1 MQSRDKTF
9 YYQASASPLGG
20 QMEQPFLRPIPSPA
34 SSALSAA
41 GGFASSQSEAFNH
54 ENIVSFTAAHTRISG
69 HEAPHGG
76 REAPDGKE
84 FSTLV
89 TTVVEGLN
97 ILEIVTAKRVVAQLS
112 VAFPKDGGP
121 RRIATAGSYFEG
133 LRIGGYDAEPQPN
146 KALLRSPLTVEGI
159 QGIGVEQSKALAD
172 KVSGLTARYGWTRRE
187 QKGNAALTMCS
198 LLNAVSPKLPGRS
211 FGHVIAIPDF
221 GRIFLGELLV
231 SHGFAQLSMVRAE
244 LGCNVHATLT
254 VSVAGSGGTTM
265 PPGRSF

>member
-1 MQSRDKTF
+1 MQSKDKTF
-9 YYQASASPLGG
+9 HYQASASPLGG
-20 QMEQPFLRPIPSPA
+20 QMTQPFSRPIPSPA

-69 HEAPHGG
+69 HEAP
-76 REAPDGKE
+76 DGSE

-97 ILEIVTAKRVVAQLS
+97 ILEIVTAKRVVAQLA
-112 VAFPKDGGP
+112 VAYPKNGDP
-121 RRIATAGSYFEG
+121 RRIATAGSHFEG
-133 LRIGGYDAEPQPN
+133 LHVAGYDADPKLN
-146 KALLRSPLTVEGI
+146 GDLLRSPVALERI
-159 QGIGVEQSKALAD
+159 QRIGEQQSKVLQGQ
-172 KVSGLTARYGWTRRE
+172 KWLTDRFGWTSSQ
-187 QKGNAALTMCS
+187 QKDGAALTMCS
-198 LLNAVSPKLPGRS
+198 LVNTLASEMP
-211 FGHVIAIPDF
+211 FGHWGHVVDIPDF
-221 GRIFLGELLV
+221 GRILLGELLV

-244 LGCNVHATLT
+244 LGCNVHASLT

>member
-69 HEAPHGG
+69 HEAP
-76 REAPDGKE
+76 DGSE

-97 ILEIVTAKRVVAQLS
+97 ILEIVTAKRVVAQLA
-112 VAFPKDGGP
+112 VAYPKNGNP
-121 RRIATAGSYFEG
+121 RRIATAGSQFDG
-133 LRIGGYDAEPQPN
+133 LRVGGYDAHPKLN
-146 KALLRSPLTVEGI
+146 GNLLHSPVDLTNI
-159 QGIGVEQSKALAD
+159 QGIGKRQSKAFQGS
-172 KVSGLTARYGWTRRE
+172 KWLTARYGWTGSR
-187 QKGNAALTMCS
+187 QKDQVGLTMCS
-198 LLNAVSPKLPGRS
+198 LVTTLDPEIPFSTA
-211 FGHVIAIPDF
+211 GHVIDIPDF

-244 LGCNVHATLT
+244 LGCNVHASLT
-254 VSVAGSGGTTM
+254 VSVAGTGGTMM
-265 PPGRSF
+265 PPGRTL

>member
-20 QMEQPFLRPIPSPA
+20 QMQQPFSAPIPSPA

-41 GGFASSQSEAFNH
+41 GGFASSHSEAFNH

-69 HEAPHGG
+69 H
-76 REAPDGKE
+76 EAPDGKE

-97 ILEIVTAKRVVAQLS
+97 ILEIVTAKRVVAQLA
-112 VAFPKDGGP
+112 VAYPKDGNP
-121 RRIATAGSYFEG
+121 RRIATAGSHFEG
-133 LRIGGYDAEPQPN
+133 LRVGGYDADPKLN
-146 KALLRSPLTVEGI
+146 GNLLRSPVDLTKI
-159 QGIGVEQSKALAD
+159 QEIGEQQSKAFQGT
-172 KVSGLTARYGWTRRE
+172 KWLTDRYGWTGSQ
-187 QKGNAALTMCS
+187 QKVDAALTMCS
-198 LLNAVSPKLPGRS
+198 LVTTLASEIPFS
-211 FGHVIAIPDF
+211 TAGHAIDIPDF

-244 LGCNVHATLT
+244 LGCNVHASLT
-254 VSVAGSGGTTM
+254 VSVAGSGGTLM
-265 PPGRSF
+265 PPGRTL

>member
-69 HEAPHGG
+69 HEAPN
-76 REAPDGKE
+76 GKE

-97 ILEIVTAKRVVAQLS
+97 ILEIVTAKRVVAQLA
-112 VAFPKDGGP
+112 VAYPKNGNP
-121 RRIATAGSYFEG
+121 RRIAMAGSHFEG
-133 LRIGGYDAEPQPN
+133 LRVGGYDADPKLN
-146 KALLRSPLTVEGI
+146 DNLLRSPVELKQI
-159 QGIGVEQSKALAD
+159 QGIGALQGEAFEGSKW
-172 KVSGLTARYGWTRRE
+172 LTDRYGWTGSE
-187 QKGNAALTMCS
+187 QKDEAVLTICS
-198 LLNAVSPKLPGRS
+198 LVNTLAPEIPFSHW
-211 FGHVIAIPDF
+211 GHVIDIPDF

-244 LGCNVHATLT
+244 LGCNVHASLT
-254 VSVAGSGGTTM
+254 VSVSGGGGTMM
-265 PPGRSF
+265 PPGKSR

>member
-1 MQSRDKTF
+1 MQSRDKIF

-20 QMEQPFLRPIPSPA
+20 QMTQPYLRPIPSPA

-41 GGFASSQSEAFNH
+41 GGFASSESEAFNH
-54 ENIVSFTAAHTRISG
+54 QNIVSFTAARTRISG
-69 HEAPHGG
+69 HEAPDGG
-76 REAPDGKE
+76 E

-121 RRIATAGSYFEG
+121 RRIATAGSHFEG
-133 LRIGGYDAEPQPN
+133 LRIGGYDANPEPN
-146 KALLRSPLTVEGI
+146 GELLRAPLTVEGI
-159 QGIGVEQSKALAD
+159 RGIGVEQSKALTD
-172 KVSGLTARYGWTRRE
+172 KAAWLTARYGWTKRG

-211 FGHVIAIPDF
+211 FGHVIVIPDF

-231 SHGFAQLSMVRAE
+231 SHSSAQLSMVRAE

-254 VSVAGSGGTTM
+254 VSVAGTGGTTM
-265 PPGRSF
+265 PPGKSF

>member
-20 QMEQPFLRPIPSPA
+20 QIKQPFLRPLPSPA
-34 SSALSAA
+34 SSALSGA

-69 HEAPHGG
+69 H
-76 REAPDGKE
+76 EAPDGKE

-121 RRIATAGSYFEG
+121 RRIATAGSHFED
-133 LRIGGYDAEPQPN
+133 LRIGGYDAKPEPN
-146 KALLRSPLTVEGI
+146 DTLLSSPQTMTEI
-159 QGIGVEQSKALAD
+159 QGIGDRQSAALIDKAEW
-172 KVSGLTARYGWTRRE
+172 LTKRYGWTSPAKDRDSS
-187 QKGNAALTMCS
+187 LTMCS
-198 LLNAVSPKLPGRS
+198 LLDAVGPKLPGSS
-211 FGHVIAIPDF
+211 FGRVIAIPDF

-231 SHGFAQLSMVRAE
+231 SHGSVQLSMVRAE

-254 VSVAGSGGTTM
+254 VSVAGTGGTMM
-265 PPGRSF
+265 PPGKSV